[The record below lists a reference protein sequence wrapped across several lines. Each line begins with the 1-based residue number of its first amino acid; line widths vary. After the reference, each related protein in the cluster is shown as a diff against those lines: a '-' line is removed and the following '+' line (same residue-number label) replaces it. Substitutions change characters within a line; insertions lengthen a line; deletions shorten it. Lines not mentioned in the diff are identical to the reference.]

1 VADTFSHTNHYVI
14 MGQVNVYNLSGGN
27 GSKYITT
34 AGTTE
39 DFYCIQFLSDSV
51 INTLTGNMDGTPT
64 ETFSK
69 GDCLYGRFSYVYLTS
84 GSAVIYLS

>member
-1 VADTFSHTNHYVI
+1 
-14 MGQVNVYNLSGGN
+14 MGQVSVYNLSGGN

-34 AGTTE
+34 VGTTA
-39 DFYCIQFLSDSV
+39 DFFAVQFLSDSV

-69 GDCLYGRFSYVYLTS
+69 GDVIYGRFSYIYLTS
-84 GSAVIYLS
+84 GSAIIYLS

>member
-1 VADTFSHTNHYVI
+1 

-34 AGTTE
+34 SGTTE
-39 DFYCIQFLSDSV
+39 DFYAVQFLSESV

-69 GDCLYGRFSYVYLTS
+69 GDVIYGRFSYIFLDS
-84 GSAVIYLS
+84 GSAIIYLS

>member
-1 VADTFSHTNHYVI
+1 
-14 MGQVNVYNLSGGN
+14 MGQVSVYNLSGGN
-27 GSKYITT
+27 GSKYNTTT
-34 AGTTE
+34 AVTE

-69 GDCLYGRFSYVYLTS
+69 GDGIYGRVTYIFLDS
-84 GSAVIYLS
+84 GSAIIYLS

>member
-1 VADTFSHTNHYVI
+1 

-39 DFYCIQFLSDSV
+39 NFFAVQFLSDSV

-69 GDCLYGRFSYVYLTS
+69 GDVIYGRFSYIFLDS
-84 GSAVIYLS
+84 GSAIIYLT

>member
-1 VADTFSHTNHYVI
+1 

-34 AGTTE
+34 SGPTE
-39 DFYCIQFLSDSV
+39 DFYAVQFLSESV
-51 INTLTGNMDGTPT
+51 INPLTGNMDGTPT

-69 GDCLYGRFSYVYLTS
+69 GDVIYGRFAYIYLDS
-84 GSAVIYLS
+84 GSALLYLS

>member
-1 VADTFSHTNHYVI
+1 

-34 AGTTE
+34 SGTTE
-39 DFYCIQFLSDSV
+39 DFYAVQFLSESV

-69 GDCLYGRFSYVYLTS
+69 GDVIYGRFTYIFLDS
-84 GSAVIYLS
+84 GSAKIYLS

>member
-1 VADTFSHTNHYVI
+1 
-14 MGQVNVYNLSGGN
+14 MGQVSVYNLSGGN

-34 AGTTE
+34 VGTTE
-39 DFYCIQFLSDSV
+39 NFFAVQFLSDSV

-69 GDCLYGRFSYVYLTS
+69 GDVIYGRFSYIYLTS
-84 GSAVIYLS
+84 GSAIIYLS

>member
-1 VADTFSHTNHYVI
+1 

-34 AGTTE
+34 SGTTE
-39 DFYCIQFLSDSV
+39 DFYAVQFLSESV

-69 GDCLYGRFSYVYLTS
+69 GDVIYGRFTYIFLDS
-84 GSAVIYLS
+84 GSAILYLS